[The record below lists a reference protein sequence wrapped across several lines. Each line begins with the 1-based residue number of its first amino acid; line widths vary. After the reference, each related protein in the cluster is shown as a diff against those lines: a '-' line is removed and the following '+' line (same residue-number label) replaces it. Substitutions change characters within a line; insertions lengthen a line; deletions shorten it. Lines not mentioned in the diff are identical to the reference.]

1 MSFRN
6 PCEALTEEV
15 MKELK
20 KVSSTTAWGVLEKIT
35 GNPILRDSLRM
46 MNVKPVDPSYKICGP
61 ALTVRYI
68 PYNPLNP
75 DPVARKLLDEYPENI
90 AKVTNAVKPGVV
102 VVAAALGR
110 VDAGVFGEGI
120 CHGLM
125 ARGAVGVV
133 TDGGMR
139 DMPFIRKLKFPI
151 FMAGNPTPTVAAY
164 HMHEGKVAGILPT
177 GEINVPVVCDG
188 VLVRAG
194 DVIIGDED
202 GVIVVPLEFVEE
214 VAKRG
219 GAIEDI
225 EELQRKLI
233 VKGEYIHGQPMT
245 RAQLEKY
252 GMLEK
257 WKIAYPDRPIP
268 E

>member
-1 MSFRN
+1 
-6 PCEALTEEV
+6 
-15 MKELK
+15 
-20 KVSSTTAWGVLEKIT
+20 
-35 GNPILRDSLRM
+35 
-46 MNVKPVDPSYKICGP
+46 
-61 ALTVRYI
+61 
-68 PYNPLNP
+68 
-75 DPVARKLLDEYPENI
+75 
-90 AKVTNAVKPGVV
+90 
-102 VVAAALGR
+102 
-110 VDAGVFGEGI
+110 
-120 CHGLM
+120 
-125 ARGAVGVV
+125 
-133 TDGGMR
+133 
-139 DMPFIRKLKFPI
+139 
-151 FMAGNPTPTVAAY
+151 
-164 HMHEGKVAGILPT
+164 MHEGKVAGILPT

-245 RAQLEKY
+245 RAQLERY